1 MKKGIIL
8 STLNAR
14 YTHASLGLRY
24 LYANLGDL
32 QALSQVMEFTIS
44 MRPIDIAEQLL
55 AEKPL
60 IIGFGIYIWNVIE
73 TTSLIE
79 IIKSVSP
86 ETVIVLGGPEISYET
101 NQQPVAALA
110 DYIITGAG
118 EVAFRQLCEQL

>member
-86 ETVIVLGGPEISYET
+86 ETVIVLVALKLAMKLT
-101 NQQPVAALA
+101 NNLSQHWLTTSLQVLA
-110 DYIITGAG
+110 K
-118 EVAFRQLCEQL
+118 